1 MGESKHECQYCS
13 ASFGMD
19 SNQDSDSSC
28 CKECAQ
34 IHKLAL
40 AVMDYCKE
48 REGFSPAQKRNEK
61 TTWALS
67 EIKQILNAYRFIVGP
82 SLTLMSSLYRIHPR
96 GELEI
101 LYFDLKDAEVHRERE
116 AHKTFFDRVYYFI
129 RLAYGDGDCPMSI
142 SYLQD
147 LFLKN
152 ELSYFWLVKEADGK
166 EARFKTFPVMKKLDK
181 MTKALKKGKETV
193 KEAED
198 SEESLF
204 LQAGEPLPSEDM
216 NFSRL
221 CRAAKSAYLIYCA
234 FACAL
239 GEREIPSFETDPALL
254 EAMNEII
261 IHKTASEF
269 LVF

>member
-13 ASFGMD
+13 ASFETD
-19 SNQDSDSSC
+19 NNLDSDLSC

-40 AVMDYCKE
+40 AIKDYCKE
-48 REGFSPAQKRNEK
+48 REGFRPVLERSEETRRV
-61 TTWALS
+61 LG
-67 EIKQILNAYRFIVGP
+67 EIKQILNAYRFIIGP

-101 LYFDLKDAEVHRERE
+101 LYFDLKDAEVQRERE

-129 RLAYGDGDCPMSI
+129 RLAYGDADCPMSI
-142 SYLQD
+142 SYLQN
-147 LFLKN
+147 LFSEN
-152 ELSYFWLVKEADGK
+152 ELSYLWLVKEIDGK

-239 GEREIPSFETDPALL
+239 GEREIPSFGTDPALL
-254 EAMNEII
+254 EAMNEVIV
-261 IHKTASEF
+261 HKTATEF